1 MESHFLRFVLIL
13 HMLKCACN
21 KASTMEIDE
30 ETTMAGIKLSE
41 YFIEE
46 SKKIYEIVAK
56 LDPMDSMDVLHR
68 KIYVSLPTE
77 FESNNAKILWLE
89 NGLKERSFFIWLGKK
104 NLFKKLSQGK
114 YMKLL

>member
-1 MESHFLRFVLIL
+1 
-13 HMLKCACN
+13 MLKCACN